1 MSTTR
6 ERRRSTHGMRRTIVA
21 SAMVIGACAL
31 TSAFAQQPGT
41 STWRCGNSYS
51 DRPCAGGTTVKV
63 DDARSDDD
71 RQAADEATR
80 RNAKLA
86 DRLERTRLSEEKQA
100 HQRDQRAAQDA
111 QRAALAQRRLEAQER
126 LEKARATKLAA
137 EPRKATASYGERPGS
152 KPGEEGGAKKK
163 RRKPAA
169 SDAS

>member
-1 MSTTR
+1 MH
-6 ERRRSTHGMRRTIVA
+6 RSIVA
-21 SAMVIGACAL
+21 SAMAIGVCAV
-31 TSAFAQQPGT
+31 TSAFAQQPGM

-63 DDARSDDD
+63 DDVRTDDD
-71 RQAADEATR
+71 RRAADEATQ

-100 HQRDQRAAQDA
+100 HQRDQRATQDA

-126 LEKARATKLAA
+126 LEKARAAKLAA

-152 KPGEEGGAKKK
+152 KPAEEGGAKKRK
-163 RRKPAA
+163 KSRKPAA
-169 SDAS
+169 SDAG

>member
-6 ERRRSTHGMRRTIVA
+6 ESRRTKRMRLAIVA
-21 SAMVIGACAL
+21 SAMAIGVCAV
-31 TSAFAQQPGT
+31 TGAFAQQPGT
-41 STWRCGNSYS
+41 STWRCGNSYG

-71 RQAADEATR
+71 RRAADEATQ

-111 QRAALAQRRLEAQER
+111 ERAALAQRRLEARER
-126 LEKARATKLAA
+126 LEKARAARLAA

-152 KPGEEGGAKKK
+152 KPGEDGGAKRK
-163 RRKPAA
+163 RRKPAP
-169 SDAS
+169 SDAG

>member
-6 ERRRSTHGMRRTIVA
+6 ERTSRTHRMHRSIVA
-21 SAMVIGACAL
+21 SAMAIGVCAV

-63 DDARSDDD
+63 DDARTEDD
-71 RQAADEATR
+71 RRAADEATQ

-100 HQRDQRAAQDA
+100 HQRDQRATQDA
-111 QRAALAQRRLEAQER
+111 PVSYTHLRAHE
-126 LEKARATKLAA
+126 T
-137 EPRKATASYGERPGS
+137 
-152 KPGEEGGAKKK
+152 
-163 RRKPAA
+163 
-169 SDAS
+169 